1 VPVVAPSL
9 ERPSSFVYW
18 LACFSVKLIE
28 VGFIVA
34 VPALIPPA
42 LLVLLT
48 ALGAESTSIFLN
60 GLAVGFV
67 LELDN
72 RVPEPFVSATE
83 VEALNDFFFDLVT
96 RMRDKELAAKREEVQ
111 VRSRMSA
118 PRRSSAPFSNGGED
132 EGKADLRRPS
142 TIVRH
147 VSTTFASRLVE
158 FRDTPRVAAPY
169 HRLTDH
175 GLTAPMRFVCTAVA
189 FTFGWYTGTNAD
201 AGIHCEQLV
210 HWFYYRVGLSFSVWL
225 PFIAREVLEGW
236 YNMTQ
241 TVILAWSEILLGE
254 ERSAL
259 DAAARKRYTT
269 ALVGLATRFA
279 ETLVCVSVMNFM
291 WWLYNTIYWSGD
303 IGTAWRMY
311 GWGFVKDFFGFCA
324 ASGWAD
330 YWGMYC
336 V

>member
-1 VPVVAPSL
+1 
-9 ERPSSFVYW
+9 
-18 LACFSVKLIE
+18 
-28 VGFIVA
+28 
-34 VPALIPPA
+34 
-42 LLVLLT
+42 
-48 ALGAESTSIFLN
+48 
-60 GLAVGFV
+60 
-67 LELDN
+67 
-72 RVPEPFVSATE
+72 
-83 VEALNDFFFDLVT
+83 
-96 RMRDKELAAKREEVQ
+96 
-111 VRSRMSA
+111 
-118 PRRSSAPFSNGGED
+118 
-132 EGKADLRRPS
+132 
-142 TIVRH
+142 
-147 VSTTFASRLVE
+147 
-158 FRDTPRVAAPY
+158 
-169 HRLTDH
+169 
-175 GLTAPMRFVCTAVA
+175 
-189 FTFGWYTGTNAD
+189 
-201 AGIHCEQLV
+201 
-210 HWFYYRVGLSFSVWL
+210 
-225 PFIAREVLEGW
+225 
-236 YNMTQ
+236 MTQ